1 MNRSCGLWDPFR
13 AHNPQA
19 CHRKGTV
26 FRSIQPVLSVMRA
39 SWRPHTLYFAASGV
53 GAAASLA
60 LPVLLDRAI
69 ESAFDDHRAAATT
82 GWTVAAL
89 AAALLATVVA
99 SRAKN
104 ASVAA
109 AGAQLRRS
117 LIQQVLDA
125 GLPATQRFRTG
136 DLLARITG
144 NVTVASDMG
153 FALINCVM
161 AALSALGAML
171 ALLYL
176 DWTLALAYAAGAT
189 ATAVILWRSTKSA
202 TTVYERYQSVQ
213 ATIVSALDD
222 ALTGLGTIHAAGTQE
237 RELAR
242 ITEPLKDLST
252 VGRRDW
258 AVAGKIGTRINLLT
272 GLTELSVLGLCGAQ
286 VTEGRLPVGT
296 LVAAVGYLA
305 YGLQSLSQLSGITHF
320 AHMIAAWR
328 RVHEVAE
335 LPAKRAV
342 AEATVRP
349 YAPAVGGAEIALS
362 RVSLRYGDSGVLQE
376 CDLRV
381 PAGSELA
388 IVGASGSGKSTLAL
402 LAGGLLTPETGTV
415 ALAGTPVAP
424 GRVAFAFEQPV
435 MVGRT
440 LGEALTYGRADA
452 DAKEVAQACRIAKIS
467 DFVDRLPEGLQTPVR
482 SLACSGGELQR
493 LGIARALLQGRDAIV
508 LDDATS
514 SLDTATEAEVT
525 QAIQERLAGT
535 TRIVVAR
542 RPATAARADLVAWL
556 DQGRIRELGSHQELW
571 QHQAYRLA
579 FATHMPAR
587 EPSP

>member
-176 DWTLALAYAAGAT
+176 DWTLALAYAAGAG

-213 ATIVSALDD
+213 ASIVSALDD

-242 ITEPLKDLST
+242 ITEPLKDLSA

-258 AVAGKIGTRINLLT
+258 AVMRQDRHPHEPAHGPDRALRARPVRWRGDR
-272 GLTELSVLGLCGAQ
+272 GAAP
-286 VTEGRLPVGT
+286 GRD
-296 LVAAVGYLA
+296 ARRCRR
-305 YGLQSLSQLSGITHF
+305 LSGIRTAVARPVVRHH
-320 AHMIAAWR
+320 ALRPHDRRMAACARGGRAARQARCGRGHGQAVRPGR
-328 RVHEVAE
+328 RGSRD
-335 LPAKRAV
+335 RAV
-342 AEATVRP
+342 
-349 YAPAVGGAEIALS
+349 
-362 RVSLRYGDSGVLQE
+362 
-376 CDLRV
+376 
-381 PAGSELA
+381 
-388 IVGASGSGKSTLAL
+388 
-402 LAGGLLTPETGTV
+402 
-415 ALAGTPVAP
+415 P
-424 GRVAFAFEQPV
+424 GER
-435 MVGRT
+435 
-440 LGEALTYGRADA
+440 
-452 DAKEVAQACRIAKIS
+452 
-467 DFVDRLPEGLQTPVR
+467 PVR
-482 SLACSGGELQR
+482 RQR
-493 LGIARALLQGRDAIV
+493 RA
-508 LDDATS
+508 
-514 SLDTATEAEVT
+514 
-525 QAIQERLAGT
+525 
-535 TRIVVAR
+535 
-542 RPATAARADLVAWL
+542 
-556 DQGRIRELGSHQELW
+556 
-571 QHQAYRLA
+571 
-579 FATHMPAR
+579 
-587 EPSP
+587 